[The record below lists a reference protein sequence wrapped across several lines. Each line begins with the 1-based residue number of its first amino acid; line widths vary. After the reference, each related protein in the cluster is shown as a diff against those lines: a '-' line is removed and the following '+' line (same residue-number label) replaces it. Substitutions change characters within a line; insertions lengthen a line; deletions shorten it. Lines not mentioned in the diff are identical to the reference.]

1 MDSYIELKQEIE
13 KLEKSLSSKNQER
26 NALLLPMFKLI
37 EDNGL
42 NNVLPSDLDNY
53 LPKNLPLRLT
63 ILAEE
68 VELNNLSNKTIL
80 LGEIEDVKRKVIE
93 KNNEQII
100 EIQRLDSVRA
110 KLEERRNYVLSR
122 IPELDE
128 LDSQI
133 DRLQSGIDRRI
144 SILNTVSLE
153 PEEQK
158 AIKNIIDKSILQV
171 GDLNEK
177 KNRILSEEGL
187 SDDIIAIKEEMN
199 PNKEEIITE
208 NVPEE
213 IESKDLDFYRTVQE
227 VNDSLNGAENELN
240 EFQERISKQ
249 ALSRKKTKEEISKP
263 KDNEDVVKR
272 LNLTPIITS
281 KVKDNNPN
289 ENMQKW
295 FKPAQDL
302 EINAEPQ
309 DEVKTNVEKS
319 FLGFRPAQDLT
330 SIPKHLN
337 EAEEN
342 KPYTYSFEEVKDSTR
357 TPLFKPAQD
366 LESTTD
372 KKEEIQT
379 NDEKSFLGFKPASNL
394 EETPKVELEE
404 EINNSNDIE
413 ENTEELKV
421 EESHSNTLLETK
433 IKIKKKL
440 RTILGLNTIIEK
452 IREKKEKSRKEIE
465 PERQENNKGVG
476 ESFYAL
482 LTPPDKRIIEEAR
495 KNIEDSRTILS
506 EHSEE
511 LTEEEKEK
519 ISNNLSRIYLKLNQA
534 RNNKNHQRIDLYKE
548 NIEELKII
556 SDELANDINPQVK
569 RVRTR

>member
-1 MDSYIELKQEIE
+1 MDNYIELKQEIE

-122 IPELDE
+122 TPELDE

-199 PNKEEIITE
+199 PSKEEIITE

-240 EFQERISKQ
+240 EFQERIS
-249 ALSRKKTKEEISKP
+249 
-263 KDNEDVVKR
+263 
-272 LNLTPIITS
+272 
-281 KVKDNNPN
+281 
-289 ENMQKW
+289 
-295 FKPAQDL
+295 
-302 EINAEPQ
+302 
-309 DEVKTNVEKS
+309 
-319 FLGFRPAQDLT
+319 
-330 SIPKHLN
+330 
-337 EAEEN
+337 
-342 KPYTYSFEEVKDSTR
+342 
-357 TPLFKPAQD
+357 
-366 LESTTD
+366 
-372 KKEEIQT
+372 
-379 NDEKSFLGFKPASNL
+379 
-394 EETPKVELEE
+394 
-404 EINNSNDIE
+404 
-413 ENTEELKV
+413 
-421 EESHSNTLLETK
+421 
-433 IKIKKKL
+433 
-440 RTILGLNTIIEK
+440 
-452 IREKKEKSRKEIE
+452 
-465 PERQENNKGVG
+465 
-476 ESFYAL
+476 
-482 LTPPDKRIIEEAR
+482 
-495 KNIEDSRTILS
+495 
-506 EHSEE
+506 
-511 LTEEEKEK
+511 
-519 ISNNLSRIYLKLNQA
+519 
-534 RNNKNHQRIDLYKE
+534 
-548 NIEELKII
+548 
-556 SDELANDINPQVK
+556 
-569 RVRTR
+569 

>member
-249 ALSRKKTKEEISKP
+249 ALSRKKTKEETSKP

-281 KVKDNNPN
+281 KEKDNNPS

-302 EINAEPQ
+302 TSTP
-309 DEVKTNVEKS
+309 KTLDKS
-319 FLGFRPAQDLT
+319 
-330 SIPKHLN
+330 S
-337 EAEEN
+337 EN
-342 KPYTYSFEEVKDSTR
+342 KPYTYRFEEVKDSAR

-372 KKEEIQT
+372 KKEEIQA
-379 NDEKSFLGFKPASNL
+379 NDERSFLGFKPASNL

-404 EINNSNDIE
+404 EINNSSDIK

-421 EESHSNTLLETK
+421 EESHSNASLGTK
-433 IKIKKKL
+433 IKTKKSL
-440 RTILGLNTIIEK
+440 RAILGLNTIIEK
-452 IREKKEKSRKEIE
+452 IRERKANIKAKKE
-465 PERQENNKGVG
+465 QENQTDSRGFG

>member
-26 NALLLPMFKLI
+26 NSLLLPMFKII

-42 NNVLPSDLDNY
+42 NNVLPSNLDNY

-80 LGEIEDVKRKVIE
+80 LGEIEDVRRKVIE
-93 KNNEQII
+93 KNNEQIL
-100 EIQRLDSVRA
+100 EIQRLDSMRA

-171 GDLNEK
+171 GDLNK
-177 KNRILSEEGL
+177 KKDRVLSEKGL
-187 SDDIIAIKEEMN
+187 SDDIIALKEEMN
-199 PNKEEIITE
+199 PSKEEIRTE

-213 IESKDLDFYRTVQE
+213 KESKGLDFYRTVQE

-240 EFQERISKQ
+240 EFQEMISKQ
-249 ALSRKKTKEEISKP
+249 ALSRKKTKEETSKP

-302 EINAEPQ
+302 TSTP
-309 DEVKTNVEKS
+309 KTLDKS
-319 FLGFRPAQDLT
+319 
-330 SIPKHLN
+330 S
-337 EAEEN
+337 EN
-342 KPYTYSFEEVKDSTR
+342 KPYTYRFEEVKDSAKTSS
-357 TPLFKPAQD
+357 FKPATD

-372 KKEEIQT
+372 KKEEIKV
-379 NDEKSFLGFKPASNL
+379 NAEKSFLGFKPASSL
-394 EETPKVELEE
+394 EEPPKVELEE
-404 EINNSNDIE
+404 EINNSNDTE

-421 EESHSNTLLETK
+421 EESHPNILLETK

-465 PERQENNKGVG
+465 PEGQENTKGVG

-569 RVRTR
+569 KVRTR